1 MLGSFFLGLFYV
13 DRLSIIMISLVSFIG
28 IIVSSFSKNYMQ
40 GDSNSYKFYFKMLVM
55 LLSVILMVAA
65 DNILLFL
72 TTWLSFNFIVTQLI
86 VHKESWKAAQA
97 SGQLAFKNFAHGFIC
112 IVLACILL
120 YNQVGSFSIQYII
133 NHADNSLSTF
143 IALILLLVGIMRQSA
158 ILPFHRWLISSL
170 NSPTPVSA
178 LMHAGIINGGG
189 FLLVRFSHLYCMFP
203 WMLDLIFVIGL
214 ITAVCGCVWK
224 LMQHDVKRM
233 LACSTMSQMGFMF
246 MQCGLG
252 FFASAIAHLFWHGL
266 FKAYMFLASGSA
278 AQEKRFDIG
287 CEMNWISFLLSLICG
302 VCGSYIF
309 VLLHNQTLLPINT
322 NLIVVAVVFIASSQ
336 VSFTILA
343 GAPFKNLPVAS
354 ILTACLSCFYAAN
367 IYLFDLIL
375 APLELMHPQPLNVI
389 HIIAF
394 VIFVFAWISIL
405 FFKKIHNTYSSADWA
420 LNLYVRMLNSCQP
433 HPATV
438 TTYRKGYDYE

>member
-1 MLGSFFLGLFYV
+1 MFSSFLNEMFYV
-13 DRLSIIMISLVSFIG
+13 DQLSIIMIFLVSFIG
-28 IIVSSFSKNYMQ
+28 IVVSFFSRNYMK
-40 GDSNSYKFYFKMLVM
+40 GDSTYYNFYFKMLVM
-55 LLSVILMVAA
+55 LLSVILMVTA

-72 TTWLSFNFIVTQLI
+72 TTWFCFNLIITQLI
-86 VHKESWKAAQA
+86 VHKQSWKAAQA
-97 SGQLAFKNFAHGFIC
+97 SGKLAFQNFLHGFIC
-112 IVLACILL
+112 IALASIILC
-120 YNQVGSFSIQYII
+120 NQVGSLSIQNMI
-133 NHADNSLSTF
+133 NHVDNSFSTF
-143 IALILLLVGIMRQSA
+143 IALILLLMGIMRQSA
-158 ILPFHRWLISSL
+158 MWPFHGWLISSL

-203 WMLDLIFVIGL
+203 QLLDFIFVIGL

-266 FKAYMFLASGSA
+266 FKAYMFLASGST

-287 CEMNWISFLLSLICG
+287 YEMSWISFLLSLICG

-309 VLLHNQTLLPINT
+309 VLLYNQTLLPINT
-322 NLIVVAVVFIASSQ
+322 NLIVVGVVFITSSQ
-336 VSFTILA
+336 VSFTILV

-389 HIIAF
+389 HTIAF

-405 FFKKIHNTYSSADWA
+405 FFKKLHNTYSAADWT
-420 LNLYVRMLNSCQP
+420 LNIYVRMLNSCQP
-433 HPATV
+433 HPDTV